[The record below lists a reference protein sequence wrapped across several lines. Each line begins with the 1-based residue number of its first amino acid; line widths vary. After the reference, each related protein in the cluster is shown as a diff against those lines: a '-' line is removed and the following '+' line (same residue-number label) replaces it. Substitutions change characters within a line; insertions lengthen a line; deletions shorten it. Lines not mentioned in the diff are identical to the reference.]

1 MPKIA
6 GPIRQQAERSRGKL
20 LDVSFDHSDTDP
32 HLIIPHS
39 EVGDAAEVLAT
50 PMKAAGHVQDG
61 CSLCG
66 RNVVI
71 GLRRSAKLHLTWSI
85 SHAKGAESCARRL
98 VQLLFRNA
106 TRRLEQLERW
116 HQDGLIL
123 ICGDGALHPDCR
135 ALVLA
140 VLGHH
145 VHEKVSPRQVFLH
158 AKREVGIVFR
168 DGCEDVCRHFHR
180 RAQCHARR
188 IELLR
193 LRIRLEHQSEARHP
207 HATNE
212 GADLLPGLASA
223 KPGDAQ
229 AVAAQVIQHCGME
242 AAVLSRPVPRNLE
255 LRCNALGNSDP
266 GIGAR

>member
-20 LDVSFDHSDTDP
+20 LDVSCTTGPPHQLLCGTVHSTNEHTFDHSDTDP

-71 GLRRSAKLHLTWSI
+71 GLRRSAKLHLRGQVCLQRASGFTPRALRAARAVLYSFSSATPPGVWS
-85 SHAKGAESCARRL
+85 SSSAG
-98 VQLLFRNA
+98 
-106 TRRLEQLERW
+106 TRTASSSSFADV
-116 HQDGLIL
+116 HQSGTGEACHPPDAIT
-123 ICGDGALHPDCR
+123 CGDGALHPDCR

-158 AKREVGIVFR
+158 AKL
-168 DGCEDVCRHFHR
+168 
-180 RAQCHARR
+180 CHAPV
-188 IELLR
+188 ISDQ
-193 LRIRLEHQSEARHP
+193 IR
-207 HATNE
+207 
-212 GADLLPGLASA
+212 
-223 KPGDAQ
+223 
-229 AVAAQVIQHCGME
+229 
-242 AAVLSRPVPRNLE
+242 
-255 LRCNALGNSDP
+255 
-266 GIGAR
+266 